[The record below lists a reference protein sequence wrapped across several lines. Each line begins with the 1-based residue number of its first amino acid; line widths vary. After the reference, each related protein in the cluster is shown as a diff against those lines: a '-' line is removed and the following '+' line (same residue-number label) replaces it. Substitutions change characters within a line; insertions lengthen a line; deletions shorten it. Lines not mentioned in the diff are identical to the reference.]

1 MMTLWWAP
9 NKTERMP
16 FSVIMS
22 WLRVMCTWLR
32 WRKSPSWKKRS
43 LGFHFGL
50 GVTLIHHMV
59 PSKDILPSNLT
70 LWGRPRR
77 RKRRN
82 SSSFLLFLSIILSFL
97 SLFWKPPPREK
108 WIIGAAFLTSVW
120 FLKRRKHSATSS
132 QNLQS
137 KPPVNKLR
145 PSYWKKV
152 EDPEEAQT
160 KTLMK
165 DYACQSKHTR
175 ELKNA
180 GEIEKERMN
189 ECINLLK
196 NATVSFRLP
205 ITSGWNT
212 VCSIR
217 SHFRHFGTCQFLL
230 IHYQIWWI
238 FLESPLETPESNC
251 CFNEVLLHISLFI
264 IDWSNQYAVN
274 GCCGF
279 IDDD

>member
-137 KPPVNKLR
+137 KPPVKTSSQQITTELLEEGGGPWRGSNENTYERLCL
-145 PSYWKKV
+145 PV
-152 EDPEEAQT
+152 ETHERA
-160 KTLMK
+160 
-165 DYACQSKHTR
+165 
-175 ELKNA
+175 
-180 GEIEKERMN
+180 KERRRDRERKNEWMHKFTQECNRFVPTSNHFWLEHRMFHPFPFSPFWNLSISFDSLSNLMN
-189 ECINLLK
+189 FSWIAVR
-196 NATVSFRLP
+196 NARK
-205 ITSGWNT
+205 
-212 VCSIR
+212 
-217 SHFRHFGTCQFLL
+217 
-230 IHYQIWWI
+230 
-238 FLESPLETPESNC
+238 
-251 CFNEVLLHISLFI
+251 
-264 IDWSNQYAVN
+264 
-274 GCCGF
+274 
-279 IDDD
+279 